1 MWGHKKSFQT
11 AKKAIPNEF
20 GRGGSGRS
28 SARGRAVEAELQGG
42 AGEGRAEVASTHP
55 CPRTFAGLAVG
66 DGLAE
71 VAVEALLAVVAVPAR
86 RVVPAVEAHAA
97 TLAP

>member
-1 MWGHKKSFQT
+1 MLSISP
-11 AKKAIPNEF
+11 KAGEQ
-20 GRGGSGRS
+20 GDRERLCHS
-28 SARGRAVEAELQGG
+28 SAPTETPQL
-42 AGEGRAEVASTHP
+42 
-55 CPRTFAGLAVG
+55 TFAGLAVG

-97 TLAP
+97 ALAPRQL